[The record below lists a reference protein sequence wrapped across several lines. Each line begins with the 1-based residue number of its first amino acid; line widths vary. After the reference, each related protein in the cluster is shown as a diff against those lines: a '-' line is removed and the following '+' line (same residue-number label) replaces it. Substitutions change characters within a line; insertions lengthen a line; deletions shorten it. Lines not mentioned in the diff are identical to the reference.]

1 MRYLSSR
8 DHGYRIG
15 NSASR
20 TTVTKPDDTKVIQ
33 EKSIAG
39 YTDEA
44 HEQVE
49 FFSNYGF
56 TNVVQPPTGSG
67 DSEQAAES
75 IAVYL
80 GSNRAHGVVVANGDR
95 RYRLFKLAN
104 GEVAMHDDQ
113 GHQVHF
119 KRDGIWASAPNSKK
133 IVMQIMD
140 SDTLPQDGVQET
152 NGQKLGQTQQAGQPS
167 SNNITL
173 TKDSLTINHTG
184 AVNINAKTIKLTA
197 SDHVL
202 TVGVTRLG
210 SDSASDNVYGKHGS
224 VGNTTSNVFV
234 DAELPGPP
242 TSLDAQP

>member
-80 GSNRAHGVVVANGDR
+80 GSNRAH
-95 RYRLFKLAN
+95 

-242 TSLDAQP
+242 TSLDMEP